1 MKKILFIVPSM
12 KGGGVE
18 KVLLNMIKALPKDK
32 YEMTVMAILDEGE
45 RKEELPPNVNYRYVW
60 KRAFY
65 IGSKRIRGTD
75 RLFQVIFKKLS
86 PKLLHKIFI
95 KENYDIEV
103 DYWGQ
108 EGLKLILGGKNNIKK
123 LSFIHTDMNAEG
135 MRHAIFPFKNSK
147 ELRKAYLTMDYI
159 VNVSDDCRKSMKER
173 FKLVGDEQKKNVVRY
188 NINLNSEI
196 IQKSNEEIELIH
208 NQNKFI
214 LCTSGRLCQPKGFER
229 LVYICH
235 RLREQ
240 DIKFELWILGE
251 GEKRKDLEAVI
262 DKYGL
267 KECVKLLGYQK
278 NPYKYM
284 AKSELFVC
292 SSFYEGFSTVVSEA
306 VILGIPIVTT
316 DCTGA
321 KEILGDSEYGLVTG
335 IDDDSL
341 FEGLR
346 KMLTDKQL
354 YQYYKNKVLERQAFF
369 DMNKVVTEIE
379 QLFE

>member
-45 RKEELPPNVNYRYVW
+45 RKEELPFNVNYRYVW

-75 RLFQVIFKKLS
+75 RLFQAIFKKLS

-108 EGLKLILGGKNNIKK
+108 EGLKLILGAKDNVKK
-123 LSFIHTDMNAEG
+123 LTFIHYDMNAES
-135 MRHAIFPFKNSK
+135 MQKSVFPFKNSS
-147 ELRKAYLTMDYI
+147 ELKKAYTSMDYI
-159 VNVSDDCRKSMKER
+159 VNVSEDCRKSIQER
-173 FKLVGDEQKKNVVRY
+173 FGLVGDEQKKNIVRY
-188 NINLNSEI
+188 NVNLNTEI
-196 IQKSNEEIELIH
+196 IQKSEEDIGLIYNE
-208 NQNKFI
+208 NKFL
-214 LCTSGRLCQPKGFER
+214 LCTSGRLCQQKGFER
-229 LVYICH
+229 LINICN

-240 DIKFELWILGE
+240 NLEFELWILGE
-251 GEKRKDLEAVI
+251 GEERQNLEVAI
-262 DKYGL
+262 DKYQL
-267 KECVKLLGYQK
+267 TDCVKLLGYQK

-284 AKSELFVC
+284 AKSDLFVC

-321 KEILGDSEYGLVTG
+321 KEILGDSEYGLVTD

-341 FEGLR
+341 FEGLK
-346 KMLTDKQL
+346 KMLKDKQL
-354 YQYYKNKVLERQAFF
+354 YQHYRDKVLERQTFF
-369 DMNKVVTEIE
+369 DMNKIVTEIE

>member
-45 RKEELPPNVNYRYVW
+45 RKEELPSNINYKYVW
-60 KRAFY
+60 KRTFY
-65 IGSKRIRGTD
+65 IGNKRIRGTD
-75 RLFQVIFKKLS
+75 RLFQLVFKKLS
-86 PKLLHKIFI
+86 PRLLHKIFI
-95 KENYDIEV
+95 KEKYDIEV

-108 EGLKLILGGKNNIKK
+108 EGLKLILGAKDNVKK
-123 LSFIHTDMNAEG
+123 LSFIHYDMNAES
-135 MRHAIFPFKNSK
+135 MKKAVFPFRSSA
-147 ELRKAYLTMDYI
+147 ELRKAYTTMDYI
-159 VNVSDDCRKSMKER
+159 VNVSDDCRKSVQER
-173 FKLVGDEQKKNVVRY
+173 FELVGDEQKKNIVRY
-188 NINLNSEI
+188 NVNLNTEI
-196 IQKSNEEIELIH
+196 IQKSKEDIELSY
-208 NQNKFI
+208 NKNKFI
-214 LCTSGRLCQPKGFER
+214 LCTSGRLCQQKGFER
-229 LVYICH
+229 LINICN

-240 DIKFELWILGE
+240 NLEFELWILGE
-251 GEKRKDLEAVI
+251 GEERQNLEAAI
-262 DKYGL
+262 DKYQL
-267 KECVKLLGYQK
+267 ADFVKLLGYQK

-284 AKSELFVC
+284 AKSDLFVC

-316 DCTGA
+316 ECTGA

-341 FEGLR
+341 FEGL
-346 KMLTDKQL
+346 KKLLSDKQL
-354 YQYYKNKVLERQAFF
+354 YQYYKDKVLERQAFF

>member
-45 RKEELPPNVNYRYVW
+45 RKEELPPDVNYRYVW

-75 RLFQVIFKKLS
+75 RLFQLVFKKLS
-86 PKLLHKIFI
+86 PRLLHKIFI
-95 KENYDIEV
+95 KEKYDIEV

-108 EGLKLILGGKNNIKK
+108 EGLKLILGGKDSIKK
-123 LSFIHTDMNAEG
+123 LSFIHTDMKVES
-135 MRHAIFPFKNSK
+135 MRHAIFPFKNSS
-147 ELRKAYLTMDYI
+147 ELKKAYTSMDYI
-159 VNVSDDCRKSMKER
+159 VNVSEDCRKSIQER
-173 FKLVGDEQKKNVVRY
+173 FELTGDEQKKNIVRY
-188 NINLNSEI
+188 NVNLNTEI
-196 IQKSNEEIELIH
+196 IQKSQEDIELLY
-208 NQNKFI
+208 NKNKFL

-229 LVYICH
+229 LINICN

-240 DIKFELWILGE
+240 NLEFELWILGE
-251 GEKRKDLEAVI
+251 GEERQNLEVAI
-262 DKYGL
+262 DKYQLGD
-267 KECVKLLGYQK
+267 CVKLLGYQK
-278 NPYKYM
+278 NPYRYM
-284 AKSELFVC
+284 AKSDLFVC

-321 KEILGDSEYGLVTG
+321 KEILGDSEYGLVTD

-354 YQYYKNKVLERQAFF
+354 YQHYRDKVLERQAFF